1 MAKKAEDVFRKTMS
15 TRARATAEQRGK
27 ELVAEYLTLQQLRK
41 ARQLTQAQLAQT
53 LGKDQV
59 AISQIE
65 KRADML
71 LSTLRSYVEAMGGK
85 LNLVI
90 QFKNQNPVHLRGF
103 GEDQTSDERP
113 PKRN

>member
-1 MAKKAEDVFRKTMS
+1 MAKKAEDVFRKTM
-15 TRARATAEQRGK
+15 TTQARAAAERRGK
-27 ELVAEYLTLQQLRK
+27 ELVAEYATLQQLRK

-71 LSTLRSYVEAMGGK
+71 LSTLRRYVEAMGGQ
-85 LNLVI
+85 LDLVI
-90 QFKNQNPVHLRGF
+90 QFKDQKPVHLRGF
-103 GEDQTSDERP
+103 GDDQA
-113 PKRN
+113 